1 MPRTEDFTI
10 GKIAAAAGVG
20 VETIRFYQRRQL
32 IAEPAKPQGGIRR
45 YPGDVVVRVN
55 FIKRAQQLGF
65 SLEEIRGLMAL
76 EEPGSCRRTQD
87 LAARKLEAVETRMA
101 DLNRIRRALKK
112 LLAACETG
120 KGKIACP
127 IIATLAHQA
136 SGARATNQTR
146 FRTG

>member
-1 MPRTEDFTI
+1 MTHSADFTI
-10 GKIAAAAGVG
+10 GQIATAAGVG

-32 IAEPAKPQGGIRR
+32 IPEPAKPQGGIRR
-45 YPGDVVVRVN
+45 YSSDIVVRVN

-87 LAARKLEAVETRMA
+87 LAARKLEAVEARMA

-112 LLAACETG
+112 LLSECETG

-127 IIATLAHQA
+127 IIVTLSHQA
-136 SGARATNQTR
+136 PRARGA
-146 FRTG
+146 